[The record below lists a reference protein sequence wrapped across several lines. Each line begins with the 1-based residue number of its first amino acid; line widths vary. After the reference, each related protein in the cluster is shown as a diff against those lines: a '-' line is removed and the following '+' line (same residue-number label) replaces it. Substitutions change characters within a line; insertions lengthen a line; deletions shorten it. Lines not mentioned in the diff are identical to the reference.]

1 MMRCVAAMALPP
13 ATLAPSVWA
22 EPTGWVAHR
31 EDPAAE
37 NMTSTTQGMFVYM
50 RNLRLTGGAVA
61 IGRPARRRGNE
72 MYSAK
77 ILGNHGSDIT
87 PNSAHKANFE
97 ANVKAKKSFATKKGL
112 KK

>member
-1 MMRCVAAMALPP
+1 
-13 ATLAPSVWA
+13 
-22 EPTGWVAHR
+22 
-31 EDPAAE
+31 
-37 NMTSTTQGMFVYM
+37 
-50 RNLRLTGGAVA
+50 
-61 IGRPARRRGNE
+61 